1 MHIAI
6 SEPSI
11 ISENK
16 KGGLWNRIM
25 PKSAIKRLV
34 NTGWSI
40 KPSKIFL
47 NITIPLITQMCDA
60 NV

>member
-1 MHIAI
+1 MHKAI
-6 SEPSI
+6 SAPSI

-16 KGGLWNRIM
+16 KGGLWNRRM
-25 PKSAIKRLV
+25 PKSVIKRLV
-34 NTGWSI
+34 KTGWSI

>member
-1 MHIAI
+1 
-6 SEPSI
+6 
-11 ISENK
+11 
-16 KGGLWNRIM
+16 M